1 MKLVAVCTG
10 IPKTYQ
16 WNNKEVKS
24 AILKRPLN
32 GKIEV
37 KFNGLTGDQQVNLEA
52 HGGRDKAVYA
62 FSTDTFAYW
71 QESLKV
77 EKINYGDFG
86 ENLSVDNLDE
96 NKIYVGDTFTLG
108 TCILQAVQPRIPC
121 FKQEIIFNQP
131 VIEKFNAFNRCGVYF
146 RVLQE
151 GQIQVGDTFKL
162 IKSENIKA
170 SIIELFEI
178 YKNKGQVEKTRAQEL
193 AAIPSMNE
201 KWKNRFRNSLPNKV
215 GNQ

>member
-10 IPKTYQ
+10 SPKTYQ
-16 WNNKEVKS
+16 WNNKEVTS
-24 AILKRPLN
+24 AILKRPVE
-32 GKIEV
+32 GIIEV
-37 KFNGLTGDQQVNLEA
+37 KFNGLSGDQQVNLDA
-52 HGGRDKAVYA
+52 HGGPDKAVYA
-62 FSTDTFAYW
+62 FSTSTFSYW
-71 QESLKV
+71 QETLKL
-77 EKINYGDFG
+77 EKINFGDFG

-96 NKIYVGDTFTLG
+96 DKIYVGDTFTLG

-131 VIEKFNAFNRCGVYF
+131 VIAKFNAYNRCGVYF

-162 IKSENIKA
+162 IKSENVKA

-201 KWKNRFRNSLPNKV
+201 KWKNKFASI
-215 GNQ
+215 